1 MNSLEEDNNIVI
13 KQLKNIDKKLD
24 KLIFLHKKIY
34 KKSRKSKKIYI
45 KNKKNK
51 NLIKSL
57 KKEIQN
63 KDIQIENDMQYIDY
77 VNNYTNEKEN
87 KLCKIIEQLN
97 DEYLNLKENLIK

>member
-1 MNSLEEDNNIVI
+1 MNSLEENNNIVI
-13 KQLKNIDKKLD
+13 RQLKNIDKKLD

-63 KDIQIENDMQYIDY
+63 KDIQYIDY

-87 KLCKIIEQLN
+87 
-97 DEYLNLKENLIK
+97 